1 MSLLAITSCVLFVLL
16 CVSLYFNFKF
26 GVLILKTIDA
36 LEESLDILDERYRAM
51 SEISKRPVF
60 FDSLEIR
67 QMISEIT
74 KSRDAILYIANLISY
89 SDEDYVK
96 KLEDISDEKS

>member
-1 MSLLAITSCVLFVLL
+1 
-16 CVSLYFNFKF
+16 
-26 GVLILKTIDA
+26 
-36 LEESLDILDERYRAM
+36 
-51 SEISKRPVF
+51 
-60 FDSLEIR
+60 
-67 QMISEIT
+67 MISEIT